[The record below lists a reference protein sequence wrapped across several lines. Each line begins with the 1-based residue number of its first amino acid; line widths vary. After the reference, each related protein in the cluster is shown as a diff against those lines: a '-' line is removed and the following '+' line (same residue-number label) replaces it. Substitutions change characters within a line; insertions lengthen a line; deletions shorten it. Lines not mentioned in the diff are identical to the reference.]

1 MTVSAPT
8 GEGILMMK
16 IHVNR
21 VPFEGLREE
30 TSCDPSEMD
39 LGRFDVS
46 PHRQGWWGE
55 VHPTNPIAL
64 SCFITKADRELVVQA
79 TLRYQLEMCCSKC
92 LETFVSPVV
101 TQATFSYQVA
111 PTDVVDLTDDL
122 RQEIILSYPM
132 IPICQSSCQGL
143 CPRCGQN
150 RNRGPCRCEQ
160 GA

>member
-8 GEGILMMK
+8 GEGVLMMN

-39 LGRFDVS
+39 LGRFDV
-46 PHRQGWWGE
+46 
-55 VHPTNPIAL
+55 HPTSPIAL

-79 TLRYQLEMCCSKC
+79 TLRYQLQMCCSKC
-92 LETFVSPVV
+92 LETFASPVV

-111 PTDVVDLTDDL
+111 PTDVVDMTDDL

-132 IPICQSSCQGL
+132 IPICQSSCLGL

-150 RNRGPCRCEQ
+150 RNRGACRCEQ